1 MQIEAENLAREFC
14 RAACENGVDM
24 MTDLP
29 SEYTT
34 FASVNDMMSL
44 AIESH
49 TEAFLEEFLGELND
63 KIRNLIKATKVKV
76 VEATFDANGIKD
88 VDYKFEK

>member
-14 RAACENGVDM
+14 RAACENAVDM

-29 SEYTT
+29 SEYKT
-34 FASVNDMMSL
+34 FESVNDLLSL

-49 TEAFLEEFLGELND
+49 TEAFMEEFLGELND
-63 KIRNLIKATKVKV
+63 MIRDLVKATKVKV
-76 VEATFDANGIKD
+76 VEAAFDSNGVKD